1 MISRV
6 GDVEVAVVVEGESCG
21 VVELCDGSR
30 AVFVGGRAVTCE
42 GRHVAEGIDF
52 ADAVV
57 VFVGDV
63 EVAVVV
69 KGESARGGESGLLA
83 CSVGK
88 AFGVGADKSADAPV
102 FFDLS
107 DAMVP
112 FVGDVKVVLAI
123 EGKGAWGVECG
134 VEFSVGVAAAVMS
147 APFEEIALRAD
158 SKDAVGLDVGD
169 KKAAKAIDG
178 EGSRAQEFFVGGMG
192 DLAVYRGGCAVR
204 SDFSDGVVGA
214 IGDVEV
220 AVSIEGD
227 LGGVVELCVGSGS
240 VLPTAPVACEGDG
253 SSVRADLSDGVIACI
268 RDVKIAAAVED
279 HALWRP
285 ELRSKGDSVDSA
297 LDTASSEGAD
307 LSIRKSQA
315 AQDIVSAICGD
326 QEAHIGGY
334 RDATEVL
341 ELGLAEWAVFATES
355 KGGES
360 GHRPIG
366 CDAPQ

>member
-42 GRHVAEGIDF
+42 GGDVAEGIDF

-69 KGESARGGESGLLA
+69 EGESARGGESGLLA

-134 VEFSVGVAAAVMS
+134 VEFSNTHTTHPNYAASFSHFPRDPLALFAILSLFPFCSPSSRFSCYPLVLFAILRSLSLSSKPSCEFLLLLPRLSLLLSCLSLTQRRSTMLTLSGALGYSGRTVAS
-147 APFEEIALRAD
+147 APLPRD
-158 SKDAVGLDVGD
+158 TQTP
-169 KKAAKAIDG
+169 
-178 EGSRAQEFFVGGMG
+178 EGW
-192 DLAVYRGGCAVR
+192 
-204 SDFSDGVVGA
+204 
-214 IGDVEV
+214 
-220 AVSIEGD
+220 
-227 LGGVVELCVGSGS
+227 
-240 VLPTAPVACEGDG
+240 T
-253 SSVRADLSDGVIACI
+253 
-268 RDVKIAAAVED
+268 
-279 HALWRP
+279 
-285 ELRSKGDSVDSA
+285 
-297 LDTASSEGAD
+297 
-307 LSIRKSQA
+307 
-315 AQDIVSAICGD
+315 
-326 QEAHIGGY
+326 
-334 RDATEVL
+334 
-341 ELGLAEWAVFATES
+341 LAETTAYDHHKPV
-355 KGGES
+355 G
-360 GHRPIG
+360 
-366 CDAPQ
+366 